1 MDKSKKEPYVSI
13 AERRDTSLTFE
24 QARALLPKVGDRMRR
39 VPASL
44 KDQMMR
50 APPAWGTVIYVNAA
64 HLWYTVQFQERGARF
79 RESFKVPEQIGGSS
93 E

>member
-1 MDKSKKEPYVSI
+1 MDNKAKEPYVSI

-24 QARALLPKVGDRMRR
+24 QARALLTKVGDRMRR
-39 VPASL
+39 VPVSL

-50 APPAWGTVIYVNAA
+50 VAPAWCTVVYVNAA

-79 RESFKVPEQIGGSS
+79 RESLKVPEQVGGG